1 MLSLVQVCK
10 SNNQDVI
17 EMQNPVL
24 IQKQHSIKV
33 YQYFIGITAVL
44 KIVPYFQQLVTCNK
58 YVQLPSEQILA
69 LRVTLNMNHCPIQMQ
84 MFKLSKHF
92 FLAFNFLS

>member
-1 MLSLVQVCK
+1 MLTLDQFCK

-33 YQYFIGITAVL
+33 YQYYSHFKDSSLFSAA
-44 KIVPYFQQLVTCNK
+44 QQ
-58 YVQLPSEQILA
+58 
-69 LRVTLNMNHCPIQMQ
+69 
-84 MFKLSKHF
+84 
-92 FLAFNFLS
+92 